1 MSYLLLENF
10 YMADLNNIIE
20 LKEIDNINDV
30 NSLLKQGW
38 VLLSI
43 RENDEKNMYIIGLDR
58 WRKFSIDHPIEDNDF
73 LNNLTNKEN

>member
-1 MSYLLLENF
+1 
-10 YMADLNNIIE
+10 MADLNNIIE
-20 LKEIDNINDV
+20 LKEIDNIDDV

-43 RENDEKNMYIIGLDR
+43 RENDEKNIYIIGLDR